1 MFRFNCAGLAA
12 MAAISLLLGVPAKAA
27 SILIDQG
34 DVTYDPSSHLQW
46 LDITKTQGLSYND
59 VLTNRSVDYV
69 RHGWRFAT
77 DMEVAGLYRDAGLPI
92 AEYPNASFFFTSNPG
107 APTGPGDPTYAELE
121 HNAFTLGSELG
132 WTLPSGN
139 DYFTT
144 GLFDIAPNPRNP
156 ATLGLTT
163 LSLLAYLSGGPD
175 SRIDINEYLDTV
187 GKDDYIRN
195 IGSFLV
201 RDVSVVP
208 VPGQALSLAAIL
220 LGLTGVNFWRRKQSL

>member
-1 MFRFNCAGLAA
+1 MFRFNCVSLAA
-12 MAAISLLLGVPAKAA
+12 MAAVLMLCSLPARAT

-34 DVTYDPSSHLQW
+34 DATYDPSSHLQW
-46 LDITKTQGLSYND
+46 LDLTKTQGLSYND
-59 VLTNRSVDYV
+59 VLHNVSVDYV
-69 RHGWRFAT
+69 GSGWRFAT

-92 AEYPNASFFFTSNPG
+92 AEYPNSTFFFTSNPS
-107 APTGPGDPTYAELE
+107 DPTYAALE

-163 LSLLAYLSGGPD
+163 LALADYLGDGPD
-175 SRIDINEYLDTV
+175 RRIDINEYLDTV
-187 GKDDYIRN
+187 SKDDYIRN

-201 RDVSVVP
+201 RDVPAVP
-208 VPGQALSLAAIL
+208 IPGQAVSLAAIL
-220 LGLTGVNFWRRKQSL
+220 LGLTGFNRWRRKQSS